1 MLSIRQLKDSN
12 REVTERFRKIAIKY
26 GIILGIG
33 LAYLLFVLLS
43 GFRIPCVFYELI
55 GLKCPGCGITR
66 MIVSIARFNFTD
78 AFRYNPFL
86 FITGPFILIY
96 LAISEAKYVLYGNR
110 KMGNWEIFILIELT
124 LAIAYGVLRNIY
136 PI

>member
-1 MLSIRQLKDSN
+1 MLSTRQLPNNNHKMIRRLRRVS
-12 REVTERFRKIAIKY
+12 IKY
-26 GIILGIG
+26 GIIFGIG
-33 LAYLLFVLLS
+33 LTYLFFVLLS
-43 GFRIPCVFYELI
+43 GLRIPCVFYEFT

-66 MIVSIARFNFTD
+66 MIVSLAKLNFTD
-78 AFRYNPFL
+78 AFGYNPFL

-96 LAISEAKYVLYGNR
+96 LAISETKYVLCGNR
-110 KMGNWEIFILIELT
+110 KMGKWEIFIPVELI

>member
-1 MLSIRQLKDSN
+1 MAK
-12 REVTERFRKIAIKY
+12 RFRKIAIKY

-43 GFRIPCVFYELI
+43 GFRIPCVFYELT

>member
-1 MLSIRQLKDSN
+1 MQSTKQLKDSN
-12 REVTERFRKIAIKY
+12 LDAIKRFCRIAIKY
-26 GIILGIG
+26 GVIFSIG
-33 LAYLLFVLLS
+33 LIYLFFVLLS
-43 GFRIPCVFYELI
+43 GFRIPCIFYELT

-110 KMGNWEIFILIELT
+110 KMGKWEIFILIELI

>member
-1 MLSIRQLKDSN
+1 MQSIRQLKDSN
-12 REVTERFRKIAIKY
+12 PEVSKRFYNIAIKY
-26 GIILGIG
+26 GIIFGIG
-33 LAYLLFVLLS
+33 LTYLFFVLLS
-43 GFRIPCVFYELI
+43 GLRIPCVFYEFT

-66 MIVSIARFNFTD
+66 MIVSLAKLNFTD
-78 AFRYNPFL
+78 AFGYNPFL

-96 LAISEAKYVLYGNR
+96 LAISEIKYVLCGNR
-110 KMGNWEIFILIELT
+110 KIGKWEIFIPVELI